1 MHATTTHG
9 AVAGARRARASAE
22 GGFTLVETL
31 FAATLV
37 VIVLFA
43 VFSSLDAASHSTAV
57 NRSRTVAATLAEQEL
72 ERLRSLSAIELAN
85 YAGTPATKTV
95 GKAKYTIESRAEWV
109 NDASG
114 TPTSCDSNGQAA
126 DYIRIT
132 STVKSNLLGTRVK
145 PVSMSSIVAP
155 RVGSFGANQ
164 GTLAVQVK
172 NELDNPVPNMPVTIS
187 GPLTATASTN
197 SLGCAV
203 FGHIAAGPYDVI
215 VDQPGWVD
223 VGGNQRLV
231 QPATVTPGTKQTVPV
246 RYAIHAT
253 VNVNFDTKVGSSTN
267 AATSWSLTA
276 ANTGLP
282 TGRRVFRSATP
293 AGTIAATKLFPFP
306 DGYSFYSG
314 GCTGADPEAYVED
327 YFTSNS
333 GFVKVAAGGSATIS
347 VREPALNV
355 QVRRGTTLA
364 SSTPFTQGHVV
375 IRTETAG
382 CDPLTPVVINGN
394 LTATA
399 TLPAQHAHFPFG
411 TYRICVDDRNSGVL
425 STNRRFV
432 EQTGIVLNDPNGL
445 PFNGDG
451 TPTLKLFIDTDLGTN
466 RAVCSTT

>member
-1 MHATTTHG
+1 MHATNTHG
-9 AVAGARRARASAE
+9 AVAGARRPRASAE

-43 VFSSLDAASHSTAV
+43 VFASLDAASHTTAV

-72 ERLRSLSAIELAN
+72 ERLRSLSAVELAN

-114 TPTSCDSNGQAA
+114 TPTSCESNGQAA

-132 STVKSNLLGTRVK
+132 STVKSNLLGSRVK
-145 PVSMSSIVAP
+145 PISMTSIVAP

-172 NELDNPVPNMPVTIS
+172 NELDNPVANMPVSIS
-187 GPLTATASTN
+187 GPLAATATTN

-253 VNVNFDTKVGSSTN
+253 VSVNFDTKVGNNTS
-267 AATSWSLTA
+267 AATSTALTA

-282 TGRRVFRSATP
+282 TGLRVFRSATP
-293 AGTIAATKLFPFP
+293 AGTIAAVKLFPFP

-314 GCTGADPEAYVED
+314 GCTSADPEAYVED
-327 YFTSNS
+327 YFSSNS

-347 VREPALNV
+347 AREPALNV
-355 QVRRGTTLA
+355 QVVRG
-364 SSTPFTQGHVV
+364 STSAPTNAFKDAHVIV
-375 IRTETAG
+375 TPEQTG
-382 CDPLTPVVINGN
+382 CDTVTFPGTLTTSG
-394 LTATA
+394 
-399 TLPAQHAHFPFG
+399 TLPEPGFPFG
-411 TYRICVDDRNSGVL
+411 RYTICADDRRTVGTPS
-425 STNRRFV
+425 NRRFV
-432 EQTGIVLNDPNGL
+432 RTTGVLLDNPNGL
-445 PFNGDG
+445 ALNADG
-451 TPTLKLFIDTDLGTN
+451 TPQLKLWINTNITTN
-466 RAVCSTT
+466 RGVC